1 MDWGVL
7 WQYRAALLQGLADTL
22 AISALAIICSFVL
35 GTLIGCLRLL
45 QSPLLKE
52 IIGVYIEVMRNMP
65 VIVQVFFLFDVVGLD
80 AFSSGLI
87 ALTLHQSGYIA
98 DVVASGFRSVAA
110 EQSESGYA
118 QGLTRYRVF
127 VFVLLP
133 QVARIVMAPMTNQF
147 VEVVKNSAVV
157 MFIGV
162 QELTYQTQEIALQTL
177 RGLEAATAATVLYV
191 AITISIVSGMNLLG
205 QRLRWPS

>member
-1 MDWGVL
+1 MDWAVL
-7 WQYRAALLQGLADTL
+7 WQFRAALLQGLVDTL
-22 AISALAIICSFVL
+22 AISALAIVFSFVL
-35 GTLIGCLRLL
+35 GTIIGCLRLL
-45 QSPLLKE
+45 ESPLLKE
-52 IIGVYIEVMRNMP
+52 IIGAYIEVMRNMP

-98 DVVASGFRSVAA
+98 DVIASGFRSVPA

-127 VFVLLP
+127 MFVLLP

-162 QELTYQTQEIALQTL
+162 QELTYQTQQIALETL

-191 AITISIVSGMNLLG
+191 AVTISIVGGMSLLG
-205 QRLRWPS
+205 QRLRWP

>member
-1 MDWGVL
+1 MGE
-7 WQYRAALLQGLADTL
+7 TL
-22 AISALAIICSFVL
+22 TISALAIVASFIL

-45 QSPLLKE
+45 HSPLLKE
-52 IIGVYIEVMRNMP
+52 TIGGYIEVMRNMP

-98 DVVASGFRSVAA
+98 DVVASGFRALPA
-110 EQSESGYA
+110 EQAESGYA
-118 QGLTRYRVF
+118 QGLTQYRVF
-127 VFVLLP
+127 ISVLLP
-133 QVARIVMAPMTNQF
+133 QVARVVMAPMTNQF

-162 QELTYQTQEIALQTL
+162 PELTYQTQEIALETL
-177 RGLEAATAATVLYV
+177 KGLEAATAATVLYV
-191 AITISIVSGMNLLG
+191 AITIGIVSSMGLLSH
-205 QRLRWPS
+205 RLRWP